1 MDIKALTFDVFGT
14 LVDWRSAAIRELEK
28 IGQDKKPSED
38 WSIFVDE
45 WKSTYRKDMNAV
57 NANQRPWA
65 NIDVFFRDRLEELIP
80 QCKLDCLTE
89 TERQHLNLVWT
100 RPDAWPDVRNSLVH
114 LRSRF
119 ILSTLS
125 NGNFSWLVS
134 IAKHCELDFDCV
146 LTAENARAYK
156 PHGKVYQTAIEL
168 LALDPGNI
176 LMVACHNYDL
186 AEARRHGMQTAFIPR
201 FEHGPDQINDQQA
214 EKEWDF
220 IAGDL
225 ADLANQLEC

>member
-14 LVDWRSAAIRELEK
+14 PVDWRSAAIRELEK
-28 IGQDKKPSED
+28 IGQDKKIYEE
-38 WSIFVDE
+38 WSTFVDE

-65 NIDVFFRDRLEELIP
+65 NIDIFFRDRLEELIP
-80 QCKLDCLTE
+80 QYKLDCLTE

-100 RPDAWPDVRNSLVH
+100 RPDAWPDVRNSLVR

-186 AEARRHGMQTAFIPR
+186 AEARKHGMQTAFIPR
-201 FEHGPDQINDQQA
+201 FEHGSDQINDQQA
-214 EKEWDF
+214 EQEWDF
-220 IAGDL
+220 IARDL